1 MLFAVH
7 ADFAGVD
14 NMSHGLRKPVFGVSH
29 QVRHKLGWTAT
40 EDGMR
45 LQILV

>member
-14 NMSHGLRKPVFGVSH
+14 NMSSVMRKPVFGVSTTG
-29 QVRHKLGWTAT
+29 HKLGCTAT